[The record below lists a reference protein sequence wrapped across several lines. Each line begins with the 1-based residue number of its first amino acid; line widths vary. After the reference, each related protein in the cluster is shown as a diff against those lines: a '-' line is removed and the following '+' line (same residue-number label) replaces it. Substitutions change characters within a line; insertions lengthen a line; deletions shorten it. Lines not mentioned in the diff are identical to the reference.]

1 MSGLKKVDG
10 YKSLVVVSRSTE
22 QKEAPA
28 NARVKANIYGH
39 ARPLRGSLFP
49 ASTNSI
55 VMVMF
60 CAAWTLVDR
69 RTEVRYDRNME
80 FVVAV
85 VVRRKRFV
93 LPALATLEVKSEF
106 GCCDL
111 FSFGER
117 PILDFAE
124 TLDQRARPF
133 VTNPVHLCRTL
144 LQALLCIRI
153 QMTCRTPR
161 KGYHSP
167 LAYST
172 TSQNRHDAGRST

>member
-22 QKEAPA
+22 HKEAPA

-55 VMVMF
+55 AMVMF

-85 VVRRKRFV
+85 VLRRQRYV
-93 LPALATLEVKSEF
+93 SLALPTLEVKFKFER
-106 GCCDL
+106 CDL
-111 FSFGER
+111 PSFGER
-117 PILDFAE
+117 PSLDYAE
-124 TLDQRARPF
+124 TFDQRA
-133 VTNPVHLCRTL
+133 
-144 LQALLCIRI
+144 
-153 QMTCRTPR
+153 
-161 KGYHSP
+161 
-167 LAYST
+167 
-172 TSQNRHDAGRST
+172 